1 MSPPRVFSR
10 QQPQPRSQVRPRSP
24 AQDSHAPCLCSS
36 WYRQAHVACGQLFM
50 APGSALL
57 CGLTPVHARVS
68 ADGSCHGSPSSSS
81 SCATDARVF
90 AEVVVPSS
98 SGGGA
103 STHDCTVPDL
113 HWACTCFP
121 DWCASLTV
129 DHRTVDHRTALSS
142 TLARPP
148 RPPDR
153 HALVTRLSARP
164 QPFARQVQATH
175 GPLSTPSASQR
186 AGPTSRSLSRA
197 SSQRST
203 HGRPSPPWQG
213 DRQPSCCCAPVAM
226 CSRAARSWYPPTTR
240 ARLRMRSRA
249 AATRCVPLSVS

>member
-24 AQDSHAPCLCSS
+24 AQDSHAPCLRCRGVPPGTCCVRSAV
-36 WYRQAHVACGQLFM
+36 YGARQCPSLWADAC
-50 APGSALL
+50 
-57 CGLTPVHARVS
+57 ARTRS

-164 QPFARQVQATH
+164 QPFARQVQATN

-203 HGRPSPPWQG
+203 HGPPSPSWQG

-249 AATRCVPLSVS
+249 AATRCVPLSAS